1 MSEATTNLHRRKT
14 LKLLGAAAASAP
26 LLGFA
31 ANSAAVQAKT
41 KGAEIIFSPT
51 DPDLLNPQIHWALK
65 LTRQELDEL
74 AALADMIIPADDKSP
89 AASSLG
95 AQDFIN
101 EWVSAPYPQQ
111 ERDLVLVRG
120 GIVWLNAES
129 QRRFGQGFRQ
139 LSNQQREAICDDIC
153 YIPKAKPEHRYGARF
168 FTKVRDLTAT
178 AYYTTTEGMADIGYI
193 GNRPMQTFE
202 GPSDEVLRMLKLK
215 S

>member
-1 MSEATTNLHRRKT
+1 MSNSTTNLHRRQT

-26 LLGFA
+26 LLGFSA
-31 ANSAAVQAKT
+31 SSAAVQAKT
-41 KGAEIIFSPT
+41 KGAEVIFSPT
-51 DPDLLNPQIHWALK
+51 DPDLLNPVVHWSMK
-65 LTRQELDEL
+65 LTKHELDEL
-74 AALADMIIPADDKSP
+74 AILADVIIPADDQSP
-89 AASSLG
+89 AASQLG

-120 GIVWLNAES
+120 GIVWLNAEAN
-129 QRRFGQGFRQ
+129 RRFSQPFRD
-139 LSNQQREAICDDIC
+139 LTAAQRKQICDDIC
-153 YIPKAKPEHRYGARF
+153 LESKAKPEHRYGARF
-168 FTKVRDLTAT
+168 FAKVRDLTAT
-178 AYYTTTEGMADIGYI
+178 AFYTTTEGMADIGYI